1 MLHTAWIA
9 RHGHRHDYVD
19 ADWFNK
25 AERPY
30 DPPLSEDGLFQA
42 QELGERLQ
50 SEQIVH
56 LFSSPFLRAVQT
68 AHHAAEALDLP
79 IKLEAGLSE
88 WHNSEWMS
96 DMPERLSTDE
106 LAEHYPRIDLT
117 YTSRSNETFM
127 ERTGETARQLVGEFS
142 QNILMVGHG
151 AVVLGIT
158 TGLLEGYPTVNASL
172 WSLLKLVRP
181 AKKWQMQLCGD
192 ISHLSD
198 NENLKDNWQR
208 KRYTRKN

>member
-106 LAEHYPRIDLT
+106 LAEHYPRHRFDLYISKQRDVYGT
-117 YTSRSNETFM
+117 YRGIFPKYSDGRTWCCSARDNHGTIGRLPHCQCFPMEFAKTGTSRQEV
-127 ERTGETARQLVGEFS
+127 A
-142 QNILMVGHG
+142 
-151 AVVLGIT
+151 
-158 TGLLEGYPTVNASL
+158 NATL
-172 WSLLKLVRP
+172 WR
-181 AKKWQMQLCGD
+181 
-192 ISHLSD
+192 HLS
-198 NENLKDNWQR
+198 LKRQR
-208 KRYTRKN
+208 EPQR

>member
-25 AERPY
+25 PERPY
-30 DPPLSEDGLFQA
+30 DPLLSEDGLFQA

-106 LAEHYPRIDLT
+106 LAEHYPRSI
-117 YTSRSNETFM
+117 
-127 ERTGETARQLVGEFS
+127 
-142 QNILMVGHG
+142 
-151 AVVLGIT
+151 
-158 TGLLEGYPTVNASL
+158 
-172 WSLLKLVRP
+172 
-181 AKKWQMQLCGD
+181 
-192 ISHLSD
+192 
-198 NENLKDNWQR
+198 
-208 KRYTRKN
+208 